1 MEQDPMKPKEK
12 IPTRAKKNYYR
23 ARITAKGKWHIK
35 QGKNVARGTGGLETS
50 TPFGC
55 IYVHYPGSR
64 VEKVST
70 RPRGM

>member
-1 MEQDPMKPKEK
+1 MAHKAGQ
-12 IPTRAKKNYYR
+12 
-23 ARITAKGKWHIK
+23 
-35 QGKNVARGTGGLETS
+35 NVARGTGGLETS